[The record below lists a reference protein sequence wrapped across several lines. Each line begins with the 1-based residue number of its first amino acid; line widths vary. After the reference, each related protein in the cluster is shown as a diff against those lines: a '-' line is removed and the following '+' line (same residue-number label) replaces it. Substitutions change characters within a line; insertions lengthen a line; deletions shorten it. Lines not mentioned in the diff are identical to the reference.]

1 MKLNISAEE
10 YIQINSDYWNE
21 VLHYVV
27 CAKDSELEKIIRK
40 RIELLEGFGIKT
52 HKS

>member
-21 VLHYVV
+21 VLYYVIRMNNPQ
-27 CAKDSELEKIIRK
+27 LEKIVRR
-40 RIELLEGFGIKT
+40 RIELIEGFSIK
-52 HKS
+52 SN